1 MTEQDLFLTA
11 ETHWAA
17 KAARGRIEAINASPN
32 LHWLVQ
38 VEGALL
44 SFDKAPSLFRIVEAA
59 HEKGLTGQVIVKK
72 VMVARKRPR
81 PLLLLPWMRVRR
93 EAEPVLAIAAE

>member
-1 MTEQDLFLTA
+1 MSERDLFLTA

-17 KAARGRIEAINASPN
+17 KAAQGRVEAINKSPS

-44 SFDKAPSLFRIVEAA
+44 SFDTAPTFLEIAKAARRKGVE
-59 HEKGLTGQVIVKK
+59 GDVRVISIL
-72 VMVARKRPR
+72 VARKRPR
-81 PLLLLPWMRVRR
+81 PLILLPWMRKRGP
-93 EAEPVLAIAAE
+93 EVLDFAAE